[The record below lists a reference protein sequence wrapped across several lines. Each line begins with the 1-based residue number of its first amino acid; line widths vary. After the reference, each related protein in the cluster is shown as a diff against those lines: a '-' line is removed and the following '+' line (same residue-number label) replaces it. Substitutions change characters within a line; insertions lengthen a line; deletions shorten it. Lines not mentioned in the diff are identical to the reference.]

1 MIEAE
6 FRGDYDFGIYKDALV
21 VSDDSGQRIAL
32 FLDAR
37 RGDRDIVS
45 VAVDMPNSSGTRC
58 YAIDFAWLLD
68 HLRTLDPTRVDMRN
82 SAWRVGNEA

>member
-6 FRGDYDFGIYKDALV
+6 LRGEYDLSSYKDALV
-21 VSDDSGQRIAL
+21 VSDESGQRIAL

-45 VAVDMPNSSGTRC
+45 VAVDMPNCAGTRC
-58 YAIDFAWLLD
+58 YAIDFNRLMD
-68 HLRTLDPTRVDMRN
+68 HLRKLEPKR
-82 SAWRVGNEA
+82 EAGES